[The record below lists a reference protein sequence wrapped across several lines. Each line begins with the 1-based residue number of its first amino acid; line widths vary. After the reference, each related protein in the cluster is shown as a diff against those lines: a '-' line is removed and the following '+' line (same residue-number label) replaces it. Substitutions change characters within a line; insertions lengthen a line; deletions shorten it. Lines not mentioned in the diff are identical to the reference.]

1 MYDYRYG
8 VKNQIY
14 TRLFDDNILKNVPSL
29 SRKGVKHESL
39 FEGCEVV
46 DAFNCNWFIADFSR
60 LFEE

>member
-8 VKNQIY
+8 VKNRIY
-14 TRLFDDNILKNVPSL
+14 TRPVYENIIKNVPSL

-39 FEGCEVV
+39 FEGYEVV